1 MEPPNHANY
10 GEPLRDVLLHVF
22 PGITS
27 SPIKLLDKTDTKK
40 GHGFLLLSRE
50 TMFANNLA
58 INVFH
63 ILPSF

>member
-10 GEPLRDVLLHVF
+10 GKALRDVLLHVF
-22 PGITS
+22 PEITS
-27 SPIKLLDKTDTKK
+27 SPIKLLDKTQKRSR
-40 GHGFLLLSRE
+40 FSLLSRG